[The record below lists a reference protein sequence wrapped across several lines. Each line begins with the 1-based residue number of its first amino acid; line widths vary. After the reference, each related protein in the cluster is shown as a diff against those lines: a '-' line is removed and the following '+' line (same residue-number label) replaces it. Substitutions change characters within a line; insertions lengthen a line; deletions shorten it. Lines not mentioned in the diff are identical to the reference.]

1 MAKPLHVTVVII
13 AALTL
18 CPTSSEKY
26 HPVYVPS
33 SWWQNVDKIFLAA
46 TSLTSCSLAVKKT
59 GSRRPFTFRAGTC
72 SMMSPDKNGYPEM
85 LLSEQNA
92 DQVYVN
98 SLRITDGEKCTPDSS
113 SPENNFIIGGRYR
126 DKKTTQRKTYL
137 VTTWILLHWEHCP
150 KKDLLPNLGVSSFLT
165 CRFRWEGTHQSRY
178 WRWLDTLGLTCLQ

>member
-1 MAKPLHVTVVII
+1 MAKQLHLSIALT
-13 AALTL
+13 AALTF
-18 CPTSSEKY
+18 CPTYSEKY

-126 DKKTTQRKTYL
+126 DKNDQIDKFFFCFRY
-137 VTTWILLHWEHCP
+137 
-150 KKDLLPNLGVSSFLT
+150 
-165 CRFRWEGTHQSRY
+165 CRRFHY
-178 WRWLDTLGLTCLQ
+178 KYC